1 MRQFAEDTSV
11 PVERSKAQI
20 EGILSKYGASQYSTG
35 WDEKV
40 AFITF
45 IFAKKQVVFM
55 LPLPDKG
62 DKRFT
67 QRMRDGRPMH
77 KPNSPEAAHRLWE
90 QACRQ
95 RWRALHLVIKAKLEA
110 VQTGITTFE
119 QEFLAH
125 ITIPGTQKSVG
136 DVLIPQ
142 LESAYTSGTKLL
154 PMIERNESK

>member
-20 EGILSKYGASQYSTG
+20 EGVLSNYGASQYSSG
-35 WDEKV
+35 WDDKV

-45 IFAKKQVVFM
+45 IFGGKQVVFM
-55 LPLPDKG
+55 LPLPDRNDEKFV
-62 DKRFT
+62 DK
-67 QRMRDGRPMH
+67 MRAGR
-77 KPNSPEAAHRLWE
+77 KTYKKNTPEVARKLWE

-110 VQTGITTFE
+110 VETGITTFE

-142 LESAYTSGTKLL
+142 LDKAYTSGTKLL
-154 PMIERNESK
+154 PMMQSQEGQ